1 MKTRYLPTARLTIRG
16 LDDMGY
22 NERRAIA
29 KWMRKHAKMI
39 SAKGAEK
46 RYAGRFTARHY

>member
-1 MKTRYLPTARLTIRG
+1 MTRDLPVARMTIRG
-16 LDDMGY
+16 IDKMGY
-22 NERRAIA
+22 NQRRAIA
-29 KWMRKHAKMI
+29 KWLRTHAKMI